1 MAKHALITQ
10 PVRTPTRK
18 ITAAG
23 VGGLLATV
31 VLSVADLSD
40 VVDLPTFWD
49 SLISVAAALATGYT
63 AKARSTEAGQ

>member
-1 MAKHALITQ
+1 MAKHALVEQ
-10 PVRTPTRK
+10 PTRKPSRK

-31 VLSVADLSD
+31 ILSLADLSD
-40 VVDLPTFWD
+40 VADLPTFWD
-49 SLISVAAALATGYT
+49 SLISLATALATGYT